1 MKNGWNHQ
9 VPGSKQ
15 QDLQHLD
22 GTDRYYSLEVQ
33 VDHQINDI
41 NGLSKKKHCFS
52 IVNLSSTISRG
63 YLLNGL
69 GFTGYWVG
77 STPLFF
83 IES

>member
-41 NGLSKKKHCFS
+41 NGLSKKK
-52 IVNLSSTISRG
+52 T
-63 YLLNGL
+63 
-69 GFTGYWVG
+69 
-77 STPLFF
+77 LF
-83 IES
+83 